1 MYQNA
6 STQRRGFPQIRTLNW
21 VLHHFMFTW
30 PPDKSPFLSWKTLHF
45 NTENCA
51 NGFYIASQL
60 LIHFIFPTWQGWL
73 QVVKL
78 CNHLFFFARLWLGTI
93 ALKLLGWE
101 ACLRT
106 KGTQGK
112 RFVVW
117 TSQMWLCI
125 SYVMRRDMKSS
136 SRHQQGNELKWICP
150 FQWPIHHHVR

>member
-78 CNHLFFFARLWLGTI
+78 CNHLFFLHACGWAPLLSNFWDEKHACEPKGRRENDSWCEHRKCGFASHTSWGVIWNHPLGI
-93 ALKLLGWE
+93 N
-101 ACLRT
+101 
-106 KGTQGK
+106 KGMNWNE
-112 RFVVW
+112 FAP
-117 TSQMWLCI
+117 
-125 SYVMRRDMKSS
+125 SS
-136 SRHQQGNELKWICP
+136 DQSTTM
-150 FQWPIHHHVR
+150 